1 MRETLTTYLKSLHS
15 LSKNVALI
23 IVMVV
28 GLPLVSI
35 WEIVKRKE
43 FIFLTIG
50 LIIGYFYG
58 SI

>member
-28 GLPLVSI
+28 GLPLVGI

-43 FIFLTIG
+43 FIFLVIG
-50 LIIGYFYG
+50 LIIGYLYG
-58 SI
+58 